1 MATAWLRGAGLALV
15 LCAGSA
21 GQISGRVVANG
32 GPPPDRAWV
41 TIHCEGSGTWTW
53 VGYADRR
60 GEFLSAP
67 PDTRL
72 NVGGDDEY
80 GTCEVTASVR
90 GFRPAL
96 VKVDHTH
103 ADILVTLQPLTPGD
117 QALVSYA
124 ELSAP
129 PAARK
134 LLARGIEEARA
145 LRWKESEASLRKA
158 IAAYP
163 GYSAAWGELGRTLER
178 SATADQAAEAYR
190 HAIQLDNRNFPA
202 YARLAALEAGAQHWD
217 RVAAVTADAIAHRP
231 AGWAVLFFYHAVANY
246 NLGHLDAAEQSA
258 RLAAGEG
265 FPRAHYTLGRILANR
280 GDSGEAADEMSKY
293 LELLPNAADAV
304 RVRAEIA
311 AARAK

>member
-1 MATAWLRGAGLALV
+1 MATAWLRALGLASLGCA
-15 LCAGSA
+15 CAG
-21 GQISGRVVANG
+21 GQISGRVIANG

-60 GEFLSAP
+60 GEFLSAS

-72 NVGGDDEY
+72 NVGGDDDY
-80 GTCEVTASVR
+80 GMCEVTASVR
-90 GFRPAL
+90 GFQPAL
-96 VKVDHTH
+96 VKVNRTH
-103 ADILVTLQPLTPGD
+103 AEVLVTLLPVAPGD

-134 LLARGIEEARA
+134 LLAKGIGEARE

-163 GYSAAWGELGRTLER
+163 GYASAWSELGRTLER
-178 SATADQAAEAYR
+178 SGTREQAAEAYR
-190 HAIQLDNRNFPA
+190 QAIRFDGRNFSA
-202 YARLAALEAGAQHWD
+202 HARLAVLEAGAQHWD
-217 RVAAVTADAIAHRP
+217 RVAAVTADAIARRP
-231 AGWAVLFFYHAVANY
+231 AGWAVLYFYHAMANY
-246 NLGHLDAAEQSA
+246 NLGHLEVAEQSA
-258 RLAAGEG
+258 RVAAAAG
-265 FPRAHYTLGRILANR
+265 FPRAHYTLGRILSDR
-280 GDSGEAADEMSKY
+280 GDYRAAADEMSKY
-293 LELLPNAADAV
+293 LELLPAAADAAK
-304 RVRAEIA
+304 VRAEIA